1 MWDIFS
7 ISEIGDKLQ
16 NKTMQSQIRENTWSG
31 YDIAQLLYSC
41 FLVGFWFRD
50 KQINSVQQTD
60 KV

>member
-16 NKTMQSQIRENTWSG
+16 NETMQSQIRENTWSG
-31 YDIAQLLYSC
+31 YDIAQLLYLC